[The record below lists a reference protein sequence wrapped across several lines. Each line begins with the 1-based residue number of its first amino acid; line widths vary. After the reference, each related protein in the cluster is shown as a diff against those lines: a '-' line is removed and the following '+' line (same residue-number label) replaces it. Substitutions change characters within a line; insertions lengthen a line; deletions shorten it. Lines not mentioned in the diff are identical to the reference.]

1 MCYSIEIIRE
11 DVDFYINIPDLSL
24 WNTQFKN
31 AIYFKHLLELWNQF
45 LVTDLF
51 QTPDKCD
58 SEGCNTHFQKKNVD
72 QIVDSFIIFMLS

>member
-11 DVDFYINIPDLSL
+11 DVDFYINIPLLDLLYLIDLSL

-31 AIYFKHLLELWNQF
+31 PIYFKYLLELWNQF

-51 QTPDKCD
+51 QTPDKCNSWKD
-58 SEGCNTHFQKKNVD
+58 VIRISRKK
-72 QIVDSFIIFMLS
+72 I

>member
-1 MCYSIEIIRE
+1 MSRNSETDKGVMCYSIEIIQE

-31 AIYFKHLLELWNQF
+31 PIYFKHLLELWNQF

-51 QTPDKCD
+51 QNPDKCD
-58 SEGCNTHFQKKNVD
+58 SWKNV
-72 QIVDSFIIFMLS
+72 IRISRKKI

>member
-1 MCYSIEIIRE
+1 MSRNSETDKGVMCYSIEIIQE

-31 AIYFKHLLELWNQF
+31 PIYFKYLLELWNQF

-58 SEGCNTHFQKKNVD
+58 SWKDVIRISRKK
-72 QIVDSFIIFMLS
+72 M